1 MPKQPLSETLID
13 TIRVALLHG
22 GVLVRLPRFRGCW
35 TWRNCPMKRALD
47 AAHLDMPK
55 WWVGDNT
62 VRSLLWR
69 GIAVVTHVREHGR
82 PAVVQIVS
90 EA

>member
-13 TIRVALLHG
+13 TIRVGRLHG
-22 GVLVRLPRFRGCW
+22 GVLVRLPRWRGCW
-35 TWRNCPMKRALD
+35 TWRDCPMKRAKS
-47 AAHLDMPK
+47 AAYVDMPK

-62 VRSLLWR
+62 VRNLIRR

-82 PAVVQIVS
+82 PAVVEIGK
-90 EA
+90 AT